1 MSAMF
6 GYFIDAHARRIT
18 PWTYQYGD
26 MGPKVGGS
34 ITIGHVWLNGDVCYV
49 SDDGLLKPARCAF
62 RIKSR
67 ADGQPMMS
75 NGITTGKDSPNP
87 EAEIG
92 TLPPMF
98 SVADLEREIEWL
110 TVDEALDWFRLRAE
124 EPAVTRTIGG
134 RKTEIIATWQSI
146 IDNLE
151 GRPGGY
157 HPDQAL

>member
-1 MSAMF
+1 MSAMDA
-6 GYFIDAHARRIT
+6 YFIDADLRRIT

-49 SDDGLLKPARCAF
+49 SDDSLLKPARRAF
-62 RIKSR
+62 RIKAQS
-67 ADGQPMMS
+67 DGQPMMS
-75 NGITTGKDSPNP
+75 NGITTGKDNADP

-98 SVADLEREIEWL
+98 SLVDLEREIEWL
-110 TVDEALDWFRLRAE
+110 TVDEALRWFRLRAS
-124 EPAVTRTIGG
+124 EPAVTRTISG
-134 RKTEIIATWQSI
+134 RKTEVIATWQAI
-146 IDNLE
+146 LDNLE
-151 GRPGGY
+151 DRAGGY